1 MTTYIKSKKIGLRKL
16 KSSDASFISNSAKNK
31 DVTRYTHIIQQP
43 FNLVR
48 AKKFIKKTQQ
58 DIKEKMAYEFGIE
71 LREKKEL
78 IGTINFLN
86 INKKNKNS
94 EIGIWISKEYWGQGL
109 AKEALNLMLKFGFEK
124 LKLERIQARVLHR
137 NILAQN
143 LFKKLGFKLEG
154 KLRRKTYFKNKWYDD
169 LVYGILRKEYLK

>member
-1 MTTYIKSKKIGLRKL
+1 MATYIKSKKIGLRKL
-16 KSSDASFISNSAKNK
+16 KSSDAVFISNSAKNK
-31 DVTRYTHIIQQP
+31 GITRYTHIIQQP
-43 FNLVR
+43 FDLAR
-48 AKKFIKKTQQ
+48 AKKFIKKAQQ
-58 DIKEKMAYEFGIE
+58 DIKEKKAYEFGIE

-94 EIGIWISKEYWGQGL
+94 EIGIWISKKYWGQGL
-109 AKEALNLMLKFGFEK
+109 AKEALVLMLRFGFEK
-124 LKLERIQARVLHR
+124 LKLERIQARVLHK
-137 NILAQN
+137 NIPAQN
-143 LFKKLGFKLEG
+143 LLKKLGFKLEG